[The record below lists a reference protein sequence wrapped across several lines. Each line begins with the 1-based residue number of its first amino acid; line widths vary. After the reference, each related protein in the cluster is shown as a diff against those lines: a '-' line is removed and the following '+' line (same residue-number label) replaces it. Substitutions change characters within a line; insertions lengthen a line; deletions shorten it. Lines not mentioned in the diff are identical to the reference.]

1 MAELDPVE
9 TLASLT
15 DVVRTFGL
23 RTHKSLGQNFLLD
36 LNITRKIARS
46 AGLLDGYT
54 VIEIGPGPGGLTRG
68 LLLEGASRVVAIEM
82 DRRCVEALAPL
93 QEAAGERLEILQG
106 DALRVDL
113 SPFMTGPT
121 KIVANLPYNIATPL
135 IMGWLALLPR
145 IESFT
150 LMLQKEVGAR
160 FEAAPNTKA
169 YGRVSVLTQWQVHVT
184 TLFDVP
190 PHVFSPPPKVMSSVV
205 HFEARQAPLYPADP
219 CALDRLL
226 RRAFSHRR
234 KVLRANLKAL
244 SSCIEDDLAAC
255 GITPNARAQEV
266 GLEAFCGLARR
277 LEGALLQDTSSDDG
291 PDDVL

>member
-1 MAELDPVE
+1 MAALDPVE
-9 TLASLT
+9 ALPSLT

-46 AGLLDGYT
+46 AGRLDGYT
-54 VIEIGPGPGGLTRG
+54 VIEIGPGPGGLTRA
-68 LLLEGASRVVAIEM
+68 LLLEGALRVVAIEM
-82 DRRCVEALAPL
+82 DRRCVEALSPL
-93 QEAAGERLEILQG
+93 QEAAGNRLEILQG
-106 DALRVDL
+106 DALKVDL
-113 SPFMTGPT
+113 TPFITGPT
-121 KIVANLPYNIATPL
+121 KIVANLPYNVATPL
-135 IMGWLALLPR
+135 IMGGLPLLPK

-169 YGRVSVLTQWQVHVT
+169 YGSVSVLTQWQAHVT

-205 HFEARQAPLYPADP
+205 HFDARRAPLYPADAR
-219 CALDRLL
+219 ALDRLL

-244 SSCIEDDLAAC
+244 SSHIEDDLAAC

-266 GLEAFCGLARR
+266 GLEAFCALARR
-277 LEGALLQDTSSDDG
+277 LEGALLQDTSLDDTA
-291 PDDVL
+291 DDVL